1 MAQPARSRTRL
12 DPAGRRRQLL
22 DVGARL
28 FAERPYDLVS
38 IEEIAVR
45 AGVSRGLMYRYFATK
60 RDLFRAVVQATADHM
75 IDLTDPDP
83 ALPLEQQILAGL
95 DRYLDHFE
103 ANATLIRAAYTGA
116 ASADEHVRAII
127 ADKARRHEDRLLD
140 RLRQAG
146 VPETPRL
153 RVALRGWILMCRMLI
168 LDWLDTRE
176 ISRTELRDVCAQS
189 LLDLAA
195 HAGRQSTAAAP

>member
-1 MAQPARSRTRL
+1 MRSRTRL
-12 DPAGRRRQLL
+12 DPAGRRQQLL

-28 FAERPYDLVS
+28 FAERPYDQVS
-38 IEEIAVR
+38 IEEIAAR

-60 RDLFRAVVQATADHM
+60 RDLFRAVVQATADHLV
-75 IDLTDPDP
+75 DLTDPDP
-83 ALPLEQQILAGL
+83 GLPLDEQVRAGL

-103 ANATLIRAAYTGA
+103 ANATLLRAAYTGA

-127 ADKARRHEDRLLD
+127 AGKARRHEDRILD
-140 RLRQAG
+140 QLSRAG
-146 VPETPRL
+146 VPGGPRL
-153 RVALRGWILMCRMLI
+153 RVAVRGWILMCRMLV

-176 ISRTELRDVCAQS
+176 ISRAELRDLCARS

-195 HAGRQSTAAAP
+195 HAGR